1 MLTKSLNFPQIK
13 KVHKKGTDMIRTIT
27 IGSYISVQGVFER
40 QTEGGDIVIRV
51 GEKTYQGKPVS
62 K

>member
-1 MLTKSLNFPQIK
+1 
-13 KVHKKGTDMIRTIT
+13 MIRTIT

-51 GEKTYQGKPVS
+51 GEKTYQGKAMET
-62 K
+62 

>member
-1 MLTKSLNFPQIK
+1 
-13 KVHKKGTDMIRTIT
+13 MIRTIT
-27 IGSYISVQGVFER
+27 IGSYISVQGTFER
-40 QTEGGDIVIRV
+40 QIEGGDIVIRV